1 MKIRKMK
8 NLLILIVTLSFLLG
22 CSKSDDNVSYDC
34 KILQTLEE
42 VNELIDK
49 CDENL
54 IESKSEIEDELKGE
68 WILSGIKS
76 GVGAI
81 FEPISTCF
89 LLSISDNSLLLINQD
104 TDEIF
109 TSTWELEFYEV
120 NNIKVFFLNPDDE
133 ALRYKVGMQ
142 FFSKNIIYG
151 AGNADDTNIYV
162 YEKVI

>member
-68 WILSGIKS
+68 WILIGIKS

-89 LLSISDNSLLLINQD
+89 FCLLYTSDAA
-104 TDEIF
+104 DE
-109 TSTWELEFYEV
+109 
-120 NNIKVFFLNPDDE
+120 
-133 ALRYKVGMQ
+133 
-142 FFSKNIIYG
+142 
-151 AGNADDTNIYV
+151 
-162 YEKVI
+162 